1 MENHDEYK
9 ICESL
14 KKLYEES
21 EGRVKTN
28 ALVYRAYINKVS
40 FDSINEKVTS
50 QINAINAGIYEVNPN
65 FKETSKNYEP
75 IQKLISETIENY
87 KKALIELSDFY
98 NGKIEQLILR
108 RVELEASL
116 VGALL
121 NEEYLYKK
129 INEKTKQKENDEVKS
144 SVKENVKNILEKIK
158 IKKQD
163 NSPID
168 TNILF
173 KAVDAQDVIKEVE
186 VKNSENL
193 INAENSKNILYGL
206 NEGVLSV
213 DFEKKSII
221 CIGFCFNNRKTILY
235 LPKEYS
241 KSIVIDTASGD
252 INIDNFSLATIDV
265 STASGEVDVIGAKE
279 GDVSTVSGEVNL
291 RDIPLLKVK
300 TISGDIEIYNV
311 VSLEGS
317 SVSGEVNVTS
327 LKSYIN
333 FKTTSGDY
341 ELNDIHL
348 DRNSKISSISGEVQ
362 IDGLNLVYVN
372 TSTISGEVQ
381 IGSSDRK
388 SEIELSIKTT
398 SGDIEVN

>member
-108 RVELEASL
+108 RVEL
-116 VGALL
+116 
-121 NEEYLYKK
+121 
-129 INEKTKQKENDEVKS
+129 KENDEVKS

-193 INAENSKNILYGL
+193 INAENSKKENKEVISKIEKEISLINNEIKRL
-206 NEGVLSV
+206 NEQK
-213 DFEKKSII
+213 KKSIYDAMEV
-221 CIGFCFNNRKTILY
+221 GD
-235 LPKEYS
+235 
-241 KSIVIDTASGD
+241 KSISKIIKKPKVFKKITRFFSYRFNTAK
-252 INIDNFSLATIDV
+252 IIETTIIQPLKIRIDNFKNSEL
-265 STASGEVDVIGAKE
+265 SNVIG
-279 GDVSTVSGEVNL
+279 
-291 RDIPLLKVK
+291 
-300 TISGDIEIYNV
+300 
-311 VSLEGS
+311 
-317 SVSGEVNVTS
+317 
-327 LKSYIN
+327 
-333 FKTTSGDY
+333 
-341 ELNDIHL
+341 
-348 DRNSKISSISGEVQ
+348 
-362 IDGLNLVYVN
+362 
-372 TSTISGEVQ
+372 
-381 IGSSDRK
+381 
-388 SEIELSIKTT
+388 
-398 SGDIEVN
+398 